1 MITLNDLFNQYHLL
15 KLFFFLQPFLVF
27 IQFELSV
34 DLSDKS
40 FVTMDSWV
48 EIAHV
53 ELHDHLGDL
62 IGVGNVQFF
71 FGTL

>member
-1 MITLNDLFNQYHLL
+1 
-15 KLFFFLQPFLVF
+15 
-27 IQFELSV
+27 
-34 DLSDKS
+34 
-40 FVTMDSWV
+40 MDSWV
-48 EIAHV
+48 EIAHI